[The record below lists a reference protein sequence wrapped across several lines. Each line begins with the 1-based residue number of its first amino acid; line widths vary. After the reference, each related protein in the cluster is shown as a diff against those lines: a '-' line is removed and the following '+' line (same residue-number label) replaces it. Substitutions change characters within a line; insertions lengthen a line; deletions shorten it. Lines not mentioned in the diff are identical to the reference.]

1 MKLLARFAELVRVV
15 ARRFQEDHGLQT
27 ASSLTFTTLLSLVP
41 IITVAL
47 ALMSAFPV
55 FQGMSGVIEAFV
67 FDNMVPES
75 ADIIGEY
82 ADQFIDN
89 AAKLTAVGV
98 AFLAVTAIMLLVTID
113 DAFNDIWRV
122 RRPRPMLQRVLIYW
136 ALITVGPLLIGSS
149 LSLSSWLMSASAG
162 WTQHIPYASVT
173 LIKFSA
179 IALTC
184 IALAL
189 LYHAMPNR
197 PVKFL
202 DALIGGVL
210 AGVVFELTKHGFG
223 FYITHFPTYKLVYGA
238 FAAVPVF
245 LMWLYISWLVVL
257 LGAVVVAALPEWR
270 QHSVQGRLAPGSNF
284 VYALQVLKALWQ
296 AQQRGEVVTV
306 PALHSALHMRYER
319 LETILETM
327 YRASWVHRAVPA
339 GWVLHRNPAT
349 IAVADV
355 YKLFVFDPELPM
367 PGPEEQPEL
376 VSLARAFGNR
386 IGDGAAMSL
395 ENLFGSATP
404 GESEPAASGEKPVVA
419 QDSHEHLPA
428 RAHRALPAQRA

>member
-1 MKLLARFAELVRVV
+1 MLVAYYIHASLSDGMIALPKLLSRLAELVRVV

-47 ALMSAFPV
+47 TLISAFPV
-55 FQGMSGVIEAFV
+55 FQGMSGVIQDFV
-67 FDNMVPES
+67 FNNMVPES
-75 ADIIGEY
+75 ADIIKKY

-89 AAKLTAVGV
+89 AAKLTAVGIV
-98 AFLAVTAIMLLVTID
+98 FLALTAIMLLVTID

-122 RRPRPMLQRVLIYW
+122 RRARPMLQRVLIYW
-136 ALITVGPLLIGSS
+136 ALITVGPLLIGGS

-162 WTQHIPYASVT
+162 WTQHVPYANVT

-179 IALTC
+179 IGLTC
-184 IALAL
+184 VALAL
-189 LYHAMPNR
+189 LYYAMPNR
-197 PVKFL
+197 PVTIR
-202 DALIGGVL
+202 DALTGGVL

-223 FYITHFPTYKLVYGA
+223 FYITNFPTYQLVYGA

-284 VYALQVLKALWQ
+284 VYALQVLKVLWQ
-296 AQQRGEVVTV
+296 AQQRGDVVTV
-306 PALHSALHMRYER
+306 PGLHSALHMRYER
-319 LETILETM
+319 IEAILDTM
-327 YRASWVHRAVPA
+327 QRASWVNRAAPA
-339 GWVLHRNPAT
+339 GWVLNRNPAT
-349 IAVADV
+349 ITVADV
-355 YKLFVFDPELPM
+355 YKLFVFDPELPV

-386 IGDGAAMSL
+386 IGDGAEMSVA
-395 ENLFGSATP
+395 NLFEAGV
-404 GESEPAASGEKPVVA
+404 SEEKRVVA
-419 QDSHEHLPA
+419 QD
-428 RAHRALPAQRA
+428 

>member
-1 MKLLARFAELVRVV
+1 MRKLLSRLAELVRVV

-47 ALMSAFPV
+47 TLISAFPV
-55 FQGMSGVIEAFV
+55 FHGMSGVIQNWV

-75 ADIIGEY
+75 ADLIEKY

-89 AAKLTAVGV
+89 AEKLTAVGIV
-98 AFLAVTAIMLLVTID
+98 FLAVTSIMLLMTID

-122 RRPRPMLQRVLIYW
+122 RRARPMLQRVLIYW
-136 ALITVGPLLIGSS
+136 ALITVGPLLIGGS

-162 WTQHIPYASVT
+162 WTKDIPYASVT

-189 LYHAMPNR
+189 LYYAMPNR
-197 PVKFL
+197 PVKIR
-202 DALIGGVL
+202 DAITGGVL

-223 FYITHFPTYKLVYGA
+223 FYITQFPTYKLVYGA

-257 LGAVVVAALPEWR
+257 LGAVAVAALPEWR
-270 QHSVQGRLAPGSNF
+270 QQSVQGRLAPGSNF
-284 VYALQVLKALWQ
+284 VYALQVLKVLWQ
-296 AQQRGEVVTV
+296 AQQRGDVVTV
-306 PALHSALHMRYER
+306 PGLHSALHMRYER
-319 LETILETM
+319 IETILETM
-327 YRASWVHRAVPA
+327 QRALWVNRAVPV

-355 YKLFVFDPELPM
+355 YKLFVFDPELPV
-367 PGPEEQPEL
+367 PGPDEQPEL

-386 IGDGAAMSL
+386 IGDGVEMSL
-395 ENLFGSATP
+395 ANLF
-404 GESEPAASGEKPVVA
+404 ESGVAGEKRVVA
-419 QDSHEHLPA
+419 QD
-428 RAHRALPAQRA
+428 

>member
-1 MKLLARFAELVRVV
+1 MITLPKLLSRLAELVRVV

-47 ALMSAFPV
+47 SLMTAFPV
-55 FQGMSGVIEAFV
+55 FQGMSAVIEEFI

-75 ADIIGEY
+75 ADIIGKY

-89 AAKLTAVGV
+89 AAKLTAVGIV
-98 AFLAVTAIMLLVTID
+98 FLAVTSLMLLMTID
-113 DAFNDIWRV
+113 DAFNNIWRV

-136 ALITVGPLLIGSS
+136 ALITVGPLLMGAS

-162 WTQHIPYASVT
+162 WTKGIPYANLT

-179 IALTC
+179 MALTSM
-184 IALAL
+184 ALAL
-189 LYHAMPNR
+189 LYFAMPNR
-197 PVKFL
+197 TVRIR
-202 DALIGGVL
+202 DALTGGIL
-210 AGVVFELTKHGFG
+210 AGVVFELTKQGFG
-223 FYITHFPTYKLVYGA
+223 FYITNFPTYKLVYGA

-257 LGAVVVAALPEWR
+257 LGAVAVAALPEWR
-270 QHSVQGRLAPGSNF
+270 QQSVQGRLAPGSNF

-306 PALHSALHMRYER
+306 PQLHGNLHIRYER
-319 LETILETM
+319 IETLLETM
-327 YRASWVHRAVPA
+327 QRAAWVNRVLPA

-355 YKLFVFDPELPM
+355 YKLFVFDPALPVS
-367 PGPEEQPEL
+367 GPEEPPEL
-376 VSLARAFGNR
+376 VSLARAFGDR
-386 IGDGAAMSL
+386 IVNGAEMSVA
-395 ENLFGSATP
+395 NLF
-404 GESEPAASGEKPVVA
+404 ESEVAQEKPVVA
-419 QDSHEHLPA
+419 QD
-428 RAHRALPAQRA
+428 

>member
-1 MKLLARFAELVRVV
+1 VYYSETALGERMKLVRKLLSRLAELVRVV

-41 IITVAL
+41 IITVAMTL
-47 ALMSAFPV
+47 LSAFPV
-55 FQGMSGVIEAFV
+55 FHGMSSMIEDFI
-67 FDNMVPES
+67 FDNIVPES
-75 ADIIGEY
+75 AEMIEKY
-82 ADQFIDN
+82 TEQFVDN
-89 AAKLTAVGV
+89 AARLTAVGI
-98 AFLAVTAIMLLVTID
+98 AFLAVTSIMLLITID

-122 RRPRPMLQRVLIYW
+122 RRQRPMLQRVLIYW
-136 ALITVGPLLIGSS
+136 ALITVGPLLIGGS

-162 WTQHIPYASVT
+162 WTKDIPYASVT

-189 LYHAMPNR
+189 LYYAMPNR
-197 PVKFL
+197 PVRVR
-202 DALIGGVL
+202 DALTGGIL

-223 FYITHFPTYKLVYGA
+223 FYITNFPTYKLVYGA

-270 QHSVQGRLAPGSNF
+270 QQSVQGRSAPGSNF

-296 AQQRGEVVTV
+296 AQQRGDVVTV
-306 PALHSALHMRYER
+306 PQLHANLHIRYER
-319 LETILETM
+319 IETILEVM
-327 YRASWVHRAVPA
+327 QNASWVNRALPS

-349 IAVADV
+349 IAVAEV
-355 YKLFVFDPELPM
+355 YKLFVFDPELPV
-367 PGPEEQPEL
+367 PAVEEQPEL
-376 VSLARAFGNR
+376 VTLARAFGNR
-386 IGDGAAMSL
+386 IGDDAGMSVA
-395 ENLFGSATP
+395 NLFEAGAP
-404 GESEPAASGEKPVVA
+404 VGPAAVGR
-419 QDSHEHLPA
+419 D
-428 RAHRALPAQRA
+428 

>member
-1 MKLLARFAELVRVV
+1 MKPLPKLLARFAELLRVV
-15 ARRFQEDHGLQT
+15 ARRFKEDRGLQT
-27 ASSLTFTTLLSLVP
+27 ASSLTFTSLLSLVP

-47 ALMSAFPV
+47 TLLSAFPV
-55 FQGMSGVIEAFV
+55 FHGMSGVIEEWV

-75 ADIIGEY
+75 ADIIEQY
-82 ADQFIDN
+82 ANQFVEN
-89 AAKLTAVGV
+89 AAHLTAVGIV
-98 AFLAVTAIMLLVTID
+98 FLAVTAIMLLVTID
-113 DAFNDIWRV
+113 DAFNNIWRV
-122 RRPRPMLQRVLIYW
+122 RRPRPLLQRVLIYW
-136 ALITVGPLLIGSS
+136 ALITVGPLLIGAS

-162 WTQHIPYASVT
+162 WTQDIPYASVT

-189 LYHAMPNR
+189 LYFAMPNR
-197 PVKFL
+197 PVSAK

-223 FYITHFPTYKLVYGA
+223 FFITHFPTYKLVYGA

-245 LMWLYISWLVVL
+245 LMWLYVSWLVVL

-270 QHSVQGRLAPGSNF
+270 QGSVPGRLAPGSNF

-296 AQQRGEVVTV
+296 AQQGGGVMTV
-306 PALHSALHMRYER
+306 PQLHGNLHLRYER
-319 LETILETM
+319 IEALLETM
-327 YRASWVHRAVPA
+327 QRASWVHRAVPT
-339 GWVLHRNPAT
+339 GWILHRNPDT

-355 YKLFVFDPELPM
+355 YKLFVFDPALSV
-367 PGPEEQPEL
+367 PEEQPEL

-386 IGDGAAMSL
+386 IGDGVEMSVADV
-395 ENLFGSATP
+395 FGSSTP
-404 GESEPAASGEKPVVA
+404 VDPQSAAQA
-419 QDSHEHLPA
+419 
-428 RAHRALPAQRA
+428 AHD

>member
-1 MKLLARFAELVRVV
+1 MTVRKLRKLLSRMDELVRVV

-47 ALMSAFPV
+47 TMITAFPV
-55 FQGMSGVIEAFV
+55 FQGMSVAIESFI

-75 ADIIGEY
+75 AEAIEKY
-82 ADQFIDN
+82 TEQFVDN
-89 AAKLTAVGV
+89 TAKLTALGV
-98 AFLAVTAIMLLVTID
+98 AFLAVTSIMLLITID

-122 RRPRPMLQRVLIYW
+122 RRARPMLQRVLIYW
-136 ALITVGPLLIGSS
+136 TLITVGPLLMGGS

-162 WTQHIPYASVT
+162 WAKGIPYANLT

-179 IALTC
+179 ITLTSM
-184 IALAL
+184 ALAL
-189 LYHAMPNR
+189 LYFAMPTR
-197 PVKFL
+197 PVRIK

-210 AGVVFELTKHGFG
+210 AGVVFELTKQGFG
-223 FYITHFPTYKLVYGA
+223 FYITNFPTYKLVYGA

-245 LMWLYISWLVVL
+245 LMWLYISWVVVL

-270 QHSVQGRLAPGSNF
+270 QQTIQGRLAPGSNF
-284 VYALQVLKALWQ
+284 VYALQVLKMFWQ

-306 PALHSALHMRYER
+306 PQLHANLHIRYER
-319 LETILETM
+319 IEAILDTM
-327 YRASWVHRAVPA
+327 QRASWINRALPS
-339 GWVLHRNPAT
+339 GWVLRRNPAT

-355 YKLFVFDPELPM
+355 YKLFVFDPELPVL
-367 PGPEEQPEL
+367 GPEEQPEL

-386 IGDGAAMSL
+386 IGDGAEMSVA
-395 ENLFGSATP
+395 NLFEVGAAD
-404 GESEPAASGEKPVVA
+404 PANEKRRVV
-419 QDSHEHLPA
+419 QD
-428 RAHRALPAQRA
+428 

>member
-1 MKLLARFAELVRVV
+1 MNTVPKLLSRFAELVRVV
-15 ARRFQEDHGLQT
+15 ARRFIEDHGMQT

-47 ALMSAFPV
+47 TLMAAFPV
-55 FQGMSGVIEAFV
+55 FHSLSGVIEDWI
-67 FDNMVPES
+67 FDNIVPES
-75 ADIIGEY
+75 AELIEQY
-82 ADQFIDN
+82 ANQFIDN
-89 AAKLTAVGV
+89 AAKLTAVGIV
-98 AFLAVTAIMLLVTID
+98 FLAVTAILLLLTID
-113 DAFNDIWRV
+113 SAFNHIWRV

-136 ALITVGPLLIGSS
+136 TLITVGPLLIGGS

-162 WTQHIPYASVT
+162 WIEGVPYADVT

-189 LYHAMPNR
+189 LYYAMPNR
-197 PVKFL
+197 PVKIR

-210 AGVVFELTKHGFG
+210 AGAVFELTKHGFG
-223 FYITHFPTYKLVYGA
+223 FYITNFPTYKLVYGA

-245 LMWLYISWLVVL
+245 LMWLYVSWLVVL
-257 LGAVVVAALPEWR
+257 LGAVVVATLPEWR
-270 QHSVQGRLAPGSNF
+270 QQSVQGRLAPGSNF

-296 AQQRGEVVTV
+296 AQQRGGVLTV
-306 PALHSALHMRYER
+306 AQLHSALHIRYER
-319 LETILETM
+319 IEAILETM
-327 YRASWVHRAVPA
+327 QRTSWVNRAVPT

-367 PGPEEQPEL
+367 QSSDEQPEL

-386 IGDGAAMSL
+386 IGDGMEMSVV
-395 ENLFGSATP
+395 NLFEVGVP
-404 GESEPAASGEKPVVA
+404 EEKRVAA
-419 QDSHEHLPA
+419 QD
-428 RAHRALPAQRA
+428 